1 MKDKANELRKIA
13 ESLRA
18 VVETNKEEH
27 TKVATVKV
35 QQEPLDPRH
44 VVNFLKVFGA

>member
-13 ESLRA
+13 EGIRA

-27 TKVATVKV
+27 TKVASVVVK
-35 QQEPLDPRH
+35 QEPLDPKH

>member
-13 ESLRA
+13 ESIRA
-18 VVETNKEEH
+18 TVESNKEKH
-27 TKVATVKV
+27 AKVASVTV
-35 QQEPLDPRH
+35 QQESLDPKH